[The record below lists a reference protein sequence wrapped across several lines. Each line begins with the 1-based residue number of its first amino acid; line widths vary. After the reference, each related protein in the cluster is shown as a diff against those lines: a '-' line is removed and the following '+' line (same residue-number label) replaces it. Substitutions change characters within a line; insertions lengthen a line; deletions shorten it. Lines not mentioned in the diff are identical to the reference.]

1 MRKIKKFV
9 YQERTKIV
17 SLANKSIPVA
27 SGFVADYRE
36 KIGQTVQTE
45 INSKTVLNKLA
56 IMRTFV
62 NPHSYLPIMTGSA
75 IKGAIRTAIL
85 NQLAIK
91 ACLKRPQDVSMPKK
105 LQNNLLKFDNPTTD
119 PLKLLKI
126 SDGEYR
132 HVDNLPATEIMYAVS
147 KRRVV
152 KEGKIAGGPTTYLE
166 VISGF
171 RSQAFNFDIRFMDN
185 SSQDPHHKLPK
196 DIQTLAKICNDY
208 YLPKLEKELHE
219 LSDRNYLDANF
230 VKEINHLLNGELG
243 AALKQNKAFLLRL
256 GKHSGAYNKTLDN
269 LRQIY
274 IPKHKKAVSETS
286 EVRLAATVSSKQAI
300 DLLPFG
306 WVLIELDNIHL
317 TQTHKT
323 LKQLALANSAYA
335 QRDKLIQFKQTQENA
350 KARLLLQ
357 KAEQERELANQRAVE
372 LAQKQE
378 EEAERLKQA
387 SRPAYERAITNF
399 KKAFDEDSAKNKSKN
414 RQFRP
419 DSPLGQQLI
428 HFIEEVQNDW
438 PSEAMSDIKKMT
450 EDTFKYL
457 GVDRKAKGKAK
468 ELWQK
473 LQVQN

>member
-1 MRKIKKFV
+1 M
-9 YQERTKIV
+9 
-17 SLANKSIPVA
+17 
-27 SGFVADYRE
+27 
-36 KIGQTVQTE
+36 
-45 INSKTVLNKLA
+45 
-56 IMRTFV
+56 
-62 NPHSYLPIMTGSA
+62 
-75 IKGAIRTAIL
+75 
-85 NQLAIK
+85 
-91 ACLKRPQDVSMPKK
+91 
-105 LQNNLLKFDNPTTD
+105 
-119 PLKLLKI
+119 
-126 SDGEYR
+126 
-132 HVDNLPATEIMYAVS
+132 
-147 KRRVV
+147 
-152 KEGKIAGGPTTYLE
+152 
-166 VISGF
+166 
-171 RSQAFNFDIRFMDN
+171 
-185 SSQDPHHKLPK
+185 
-196 DIQTLAKICNDY
+196 
-208 YLPKLEKELHE
+208 
-219 LSDRNYLDANF
+219 
-230 VKEINHLLNGELG
+230 
-243 AALKQNKAFLLRL
+243 
-256 GKHSGAYNKTLDN
+256 
-269 LRQIY
+269 
-274 IPKHKKAVSETS
+274 
-286 EVRLAATVSSKQAI
+286 
-300 DLLPFG
+300 
-306 WVLIELDNIHL
+306 

-372 LAQKQE
+372 LAQKQQ